1 MFLHIGE
8 GVSVNMQDI
17 IGIFDAGLFT
27 GKECPAENADFL
39 DWERRKKRVEPLEE
53 EERKAVKSLVVAE
66 DGNHWSILAPAT
78 LYGRSKDPW
87 CIGEI
92 RK

>member
-1 MFLHIGE
+1 MFLHIGD
-8 GVSVNMQDI
+8 GVSVDLREV

-27 GKECPAENADFL
+27 GGDSPAENADFL
-39 DWERRKKRVEPLEE
+39 DWERRKKRVSPLDTDQNQ
-53 EERKAVKSLVVAE
+53 AKSLVVAE
-66 DGNHWSILAPAT
+66 DGDHWSILAPST

-87 CIGEI
+87 CLGEF

>member
-1 MFLHIGE
+1 MFLHIGD
-8 GVSVNMQDI
+8 GVSVDMRDI

-39 DWERRKKRVEPLEE
+39 DWERRKKRVEPLENGRNE
-53 EERKAVKSLVVAE
+53 AKSLVVAE
-66 DGNHWSILAPAT
+66 DGDHWSILAPST

-87 CIGEI
+87 CLGGF